1 MPVSAPPESKLLI
14 LDELLQKTEQNIKN
28 IQIVGEVFVYPVLH
42 QWLYATRHV
51 MRLLRGDT
59 EGRELDSAIAHLRRA
74 YSDSCDILLTLKI
87 ERAHK
92 LFERYKSVSSN
103 REVLDMLHDYIKAM
117 YEGASLQNESRLDYS
132 SDAGLVD
139 RIDQMES
146 KIRKLD
152 DCERRIEDS
161 LPVLEYYRCRYR
173 RHFVLNLIVVIV
185 TVATSLL
192 IFWWR

>member
-1 MPVSAPPESKLLI
+1 MPVSAPTESKLVI

-87 ERAHK
+87 ERAHN
-92 LFERYKSVSSN
+92 LFVRYKSVSLS
-103 REVLDMLHDYIKAM
+103 REASDLLRDYNKAM
-117 YEGASLQNESRLDYS
+117 YEGASLQNESRLEYS
-132 SDAGLVD
+132 DGVGLVD

-146 KIRKLD
+146 RIRKLD

-161 LPVLEYYRCRYR
+161 LPVLEYYRCKYR
-173 RHFVLNLIVVIV
+173 RHFVLNVIAFIV
-185 TVATSLL
+185 TAAAILL
-192 IFWWR
+192 SIWWR